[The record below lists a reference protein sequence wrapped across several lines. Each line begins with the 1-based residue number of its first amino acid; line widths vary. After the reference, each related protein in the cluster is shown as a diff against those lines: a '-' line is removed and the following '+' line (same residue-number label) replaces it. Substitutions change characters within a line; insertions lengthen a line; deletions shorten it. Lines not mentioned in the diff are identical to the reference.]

1 MTAPTG
7 IRSTAGFRNFNIFE
21 LTTNGLPLGSKVLE
35 PFTTYSVSGST
46 ISGSSVAV
54 AAATA
59 VTGAVPY
66 YGAVVSGGQVFTIND
81 PAPRLIPHL
90 GDDGVINL
98 QVLPPQE
105 ALSGELTVDKTSDI
119 VDAVV
124 SNVLQFDIGE
134 MKLMGQSTSK
144 RGFENQVGALA
155 YSAAQNADPNSST
168 FGKAE
173 WDFRVMP
180 KAFLYTRDTGYQQ
193 QANTRMYTV
202 SPQYVT
208 SHLWGPQ
215 FTCATEG
222 FTRAQLIRGVSEYKP
237 AICGFLADGTTQS
250 FPFDAAKPAQS
261 TAKITVWVDG
271 VITTAGITK
280 TVYGIIFATA
290 PTSAKVITVLYETSS
305 VC

>member
-7 IRSTAGFRNFNIFE
+7 TRSTAGFRNFNIFE
-21 LTTNGLPLGSKVLE
+21 LTAAGLPLGSQVLE
-35 PFTTYSVSGST
+35 PFTTYAVSGST
-46 ISGSSVAV
+46 ISGSSVSV
-54 AAATA
+54 TAATA
-59 VTGAVPY
+59 VTGPIPY
-66 YGAVVSGGQVFTIND
+66 YGAVVSGGQVLTIND
-81 PAPRLIPHL
+81 PAPRVIPHL

-105 ALSGELTVDKTSDI
+105 SLTGELTVDKTSDTI
-119 VDAVV
+119 DSVV
-124 SNVLQFDIGE
+124 SNVNKFTLGE

-155 YSAAQNADPNSST
+155 YSASQEADITSPV
-168 FGKAE
+168 FGNPQ

-180 KAFLYTRDTGYQQ
+180 KVILFTRDTGYQQ

-202 SPQYVT
+202 TPQYVT

-237 AICGFLADGTTQS
+237 AICSFLADGSTQS

-271 VITTAGITK
+271 VITTAGFTK